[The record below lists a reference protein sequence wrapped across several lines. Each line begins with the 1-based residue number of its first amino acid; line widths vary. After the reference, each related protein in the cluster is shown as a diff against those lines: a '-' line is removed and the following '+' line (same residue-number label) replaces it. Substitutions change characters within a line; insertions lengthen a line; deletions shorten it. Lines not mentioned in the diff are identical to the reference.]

1 MEKGNDLRT
10 DSPTSSQLFLNVI
23 ISYAASTQRRLRGGD
38 ISAAFLQGTWIKRP
52 LALRLPAG
60 GIPDDEVKPGSLI
73 MCNKS
78 VYGTKDAPRG
88 FWKELHDVLL
98 SCGLKEVPLETSAYY
113 LPGEAG
119 RVAGLLGSHV
129 DDLLW
134 SGTPEMDLVM
144 EKVQEKFNFRLTSSE
159 EFKFCGRIIEQSDKG
174 IKVTCPSVL
183 DRVKAIYVE
192 PQRRKARAE
201 PATPAEISQLRSV
214 VGSLSWL
221 SRVCRPDIGFGV
233 NQLQAVQ
240 QKAKVDDLLTANR
253 LLSYAMETKDKGIFY
268 AAGAMDFDTCILLSI
283 NDASHAASVQDING
297 NTVVGHRSQ
306 SGRILAL
313 ASEKFLE
320 NGEGHIHMLQW
331 NSSVLKRVCR
341 STLQAE
347 TLSLQLGSEDAEH
360 VRQMMFVMKNL
371 AKHLTPSRNYTD
383 AADHMKILWCTDCR
397 SLSDH
402 LVMPGISEVS
412 DKRLAIDLTSL
423 RQELWRGPGSLVGN
437 PTYTDELPL
446 DRTTD
451 CRRISTKTMVADA
464 LTKQMRCE
472 QLHHLMDDG
481 FLRVEFFSASS
492 PERILRV

>member
-1 MEKGNDLRT
+1 M
-10 DSPTSSQLFLNVI
+10 
-23 ISYAASTQRRLRGGD
+23 
-38 ISAAFLQGTWIKRP
+38 
-52 LALRLPAG
+52 
-60 GIPDDEVKPGSLI
+60 
-73 MCNKS
+73 
-78 VYGTKDAPRG
+78 DA
-88 FWKELHDVLL
+88 
-98 SCGLKEVPLETSAYY
+98 
-113 LPGEAG
+113 
-119 RVAGLLGSHV
+119 
-129 DDLLW
+129 
-134 SGTPEMDLVM
+134 VM
-144 EKVQEKFNFRLTSSE
+144 EKVQKKFNFRLTSSE

-192 PQRRKARAE
+192 PQRRKERSE

-240 QKAKVDDLLTANR
+240 QKAKVDDLLTANK
-253 LLSYAMETKDKGIFY
+253 LLNYAMETKEKGIYY
-268 AAGAMDFDTCILLSI
+268 AAGAMDFDKCILLSI
-283 NDASHAASVQDING
+283 NDASHAASLQDING

-313 ASEKFLE
+313 ASEEFMEK
-320 NGEGHIHMLQW
+320 GEGHIHLLQW

-371 AKHLTPSRNYTD
+371 AEHPVPSKNYTA
-383 AADHMKILWCTDCR
+383 AADHMKTLWCTDCR

-402 LVMPGISEVS
+402 LVMHGISEVS

-423 RQELWRGPGSLVGN
+423 RQELWREPGSLVGN

-446 DRTTD
+446 NRTTD
-451 CRRISTKTMVADA
+451 CRWISTKTMVADA
-464 LTKQMRCE
+464 LTKQMRCD

-492 PERILRV
+492 PENFLRV